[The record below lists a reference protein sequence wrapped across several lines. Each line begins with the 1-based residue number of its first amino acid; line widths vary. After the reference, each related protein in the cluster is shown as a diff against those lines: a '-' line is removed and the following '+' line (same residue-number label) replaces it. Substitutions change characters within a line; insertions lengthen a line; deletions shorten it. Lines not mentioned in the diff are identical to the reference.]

1 MKKVDLGGD
10 ALVYPGGG
18 DARLR
23 GFADDTNLAAGSV
36 AGLQALADAA
46 TQWAVRSGVRF
57 GPHKCRVTTLG
68 AGQEQFTVQVQ
79 GGDVPWVAEVESLG
93 VRFSA
98 RSHSGAKGVHPRV
111 ISLKGAMPSWRRIV
125 EPKGGVPV
133 VIAAKVLLPK
143 VRPTLLYGCEVYPK

>member
-1 MKKVDLGGD
+1 M
-10 ALVYPGGG
+10 
-18 DARLR
+18 
-23 GFADDTNLAAGSV
+23 
-36 AGLQALADAA
+36 
-46 TQWAVRSGVRF
+46 RSGVRF
-57 GPHKCRVTTLG
+57 GTDKCRVTTLG

-143 VRPTLLYGCEVYPK
+143 VLPTLLYGCEVYPKKERL